1 MSMDSFCY
9 SGGPNEIWSYGEE
22 AYEILKKYV
31 DIRESLRPYI
41 YQNLKKASEDGTP
54 IMRPLFYD
62 YPDEA
67 NYEIFDQYMFGPD
80 LLVKPITDAGITQTD
95 VYLPAGHRWTEAAT
109 VTSYDG
115 GQTVAAKATL
125 EIIPVFVRDDCAYD
139 IYE

>member
-54 IMRPLFYD
+54 IMRPLF
-62 YPDEA
+62 
-67 NYEIFDQYMFGPD
+67 M
-80 LLVKPITDAGITQTD
+80 
-95 VYLPAGHRWTEAAT
+95 
-109 VTSYDG
+109 
-115 GQTVAAKATL
+115 
-125 EIIPVFVRDDCAYD
+125 IIQMKRIMKFSINICLDR
-139 IYE
+139 I